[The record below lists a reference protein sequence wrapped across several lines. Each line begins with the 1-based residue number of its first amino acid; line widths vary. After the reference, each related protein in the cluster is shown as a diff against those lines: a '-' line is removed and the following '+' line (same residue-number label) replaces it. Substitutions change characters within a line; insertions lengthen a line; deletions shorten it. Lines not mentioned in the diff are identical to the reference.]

1 MKHFRIWWQKP
12 RRYSEQEEERRVTF
26 LELFYDLVYV
36 VIIAQLAHSLSTHIS
51 IPGFLKYT
59 FLFLMVWWAWF
70 NGVTYHDSHGNNDI
84 KTRIMTFL
92 QMIAVGGMAVFAHHA
107 MDSSSVGF
115 AISYGSFL
123 LIITYLWWRTGIH
136 DKDHRPLS
144 NPYSFTYFTASL
156 LMLGSVF
163 VEAPLRF
170 YIWGFSLFLV
180 MFMPLVLMLLAR
192 KKPAMQIQVER
203 SVTVSNSLVERFGL
217 LTIIVLG
224 EVIVGVV
231 QGVSGVHHFTIQIGV
246 TGVLGMLLAIGIWWV
261 YFDFIS
267 SHQPKKGLIYEGG
280 WIYLHLP
287 LTISIAAVGA
297 AILNVIN
304 ASANEIPA
312 GARMLLSVSVALA
325 LLSIA
330 IIHKTIKIP
339 EQFQRVHRIPG
350 RIILLSA
357 LAALIP
363 GFFEMNT
370 ILFLLI
376 MILIMLTPIFFGIR
390 LWVKEQVHSSDSE

>member
-51 IPGFLKYT
+51 MLGYLKYA

-123 LIITYLWWRTGIH
+123 LIITYLWWRTGVH

-144 NPYSFTYFTASL
+144 NPYSFTYFAASL

-170 YIWGFSLFLV
+170 YIWGLSLFLV
-180 MFMPLVLMLLAR
+180 MMMPLVLMLVAR

-203 SVTVSNSLVERFGL
+203 SVTVSNSLGERFGL

-224 EVIVGVV
+224 EVIV
-231 QGVSGVHHFTIQIGV
+231 
-246 TGVLGMLLAIGIWWV
+246 
-261 YFDFIS
+261 
-267 SHQPKKGLIYEGG
+267 
-280 WIYLHLP
+280 
-287 LTISIAAVGA
+287 
-297 AILNVIN
+297 
-304 ASANEIPA
+304 
-312 GARMLLSVSVALA
+312 
-325 LLSIA
+325 
-330 IIHKTIKIP
+330 
-339 EQFQRVHRIPG
+339 
-350 RIILLSA
+350 
-357 LAALIP
+357 
-363 GFFEMNT
+363 
-370 ILFLLI
+370 
-376 MILIMLTPIFFGIR
+376 
-390 LWVKEQVHSSDSE
+390 